1 MNRLFLIILVFFLGL
16 TYQLHAKSFTNLSEP
31 KDNFSSVDQN
41 VKLEFPKDHGF
52 HPSFRTEW
60 WYVTANLK
68 NQDNEP
74 LGIQWTLF
82 RSSLENTGIL
92 NGWKTSQIWMGHA
105 AVTTKNYHF
114 FSEKFARGG
123 VGQAGAQASPFKAW
137 IDDWNFSGDWD
148 NAQLNAAGDQFSYN
162 LKISSQKP
170 LVLHGPNG
178 VSKKSPTGAKSFYYS
193 QPFFKVDGS
202 VEINGITHEVEG
214 NAWADREWSS
224 ELLAEDQIGWNWL
237 GLHFDDGS
245 KLMVFEVKSKSGRSF
260 FSGTRVY
267 KNGEYELLQPQNFI
281 LQPKILSQTKGDKI
295 HLDWEIEIPNE
306 NLNVT
311 IKPIN
316 RNSYMETF
324 IPYWEGPVSF
334 TGTHSGVGFLE
345 VTLTK

>member
-1 MNRLFLIILVFFLGL
+1 M
-16 TYQLHAKSFTNLSEP
+16 
-31 KDNFSSVDQN
+31 
-41 VKLEFPKDHGF
+41 
-52 HPSFRTEW
+52 
-60 WYVTANLK
+60 
-68 NQDNEP
+68 
-74 LGIQWTLF
+74 
-82 RSSLENTGIL
+82 
-92 NGWKTSQIWMGHA
+92 
-105 AVTTKNYHF
+105 
-114 FSEKFARGG
+114 
-123 VGQAGAQASPFKAW
+123 
-137 IDDWNFSGDWD
+137 
-148 NAQLNAAGDQFSYN
+148 
-162 LKISSQKP
+162 
-170 LVLHGPNG
+170 VLHGPNG
-178 VSKKSPTGAKSFYYS
+178 VSKKSPAGGKSFYYS
-193 QPFFKVDGS
+193 QPFFKVDGL

-245 KLMVFEVKSKSGRSF
+245 KLMVFEVKSKSGRPF
-260 FSGTRVY
+260 FSGTRIY
-267 KNGEYELLQPQNFI
+267 KNGKYKSLQPQNFI

>member
-1 MNRLFLIILVFFLGL
+1 MNRLFFIILVFFLGL
-16 TYQLHAKSFTNLSEP
+16 TYELHAKSFTNLNEAKNS
-31 KDNFSSVDQN
+31 FSSVDQN

-68 NQDNEP
+68 NQDDEP

-123 VGQAGAQASPFKAW
+123 IGQAGAQASPFKAW
-137 IDDWNFSGDWD
+137 IDDWNFSGDWN

-245 KLMVFEVKSKSGRSF
+245 KLMVFEVKSKSGKSF
-260 FSGTRVY
+260 FSGTRIYRNGKY
-267 KNGEYELLQPQNFI
+267 KSLQPQKFI
-281 LQPKILSQTKGDKI
+281 LRPILSSQIKKDKI
-295 HLDWEIEIPNE
+295 HLDWKIEIPSE
-306 NLNVT
+306 NLNIT

-316 RNSYMETF
+316 RNSYMNTF

-345 VTLTK
+345 VTLTE

>member
-16 TYQLHAKSFTNLSEP
+16 TYELHAKSFTNLSEP

-82 RSSLENTGIL
+82 RSSLGNTGIL
-92 NGWKTSQIWMGHA
+92 NGWETSQIWMGHA
-105 AVTTKNYHF
+105 AVTTKNSHF

-148 NAQLNAAGDQFSYN
+148 KAQLNANGDEFSYN
-162 LKISSQKP
+162 LKLSSDGP
-170 LVLHGPNG
+170 LVLNG
-178 VSKKSPTGAKSFYYS
+178 TNGISEKSYSGAKSFYYS
-193 QPFFKVDGS
+193 QPFFKIAGVITINGVSQKVDGM
-202 VEINGITHEVEG
+202 
-214 NAWADREWSS
+214 AWADREWTSQ
-224 ELLAEDQIGWNWL
+224 LLDQDQTGWNWL

-245 KLMVFEVKSKSGRSF
+245 KLMVFEVKSKSGKPF
-260 FSGTRVY
+260 FSGTRIY
-267 KNGEYELLQPQNFI
+267 KNGKYKSLQPQNFI
-281 LQPKILSQTKGDKI
+281 LQPKIPSQMKRDKI
-295 HLDWEIEIPNE
+295 HLDWKIEIPSE
-306 NLNVT
+306 NLNIT
-311 IKPIN
+311 IKPVN
-316 RNSYMETF
+316 RNSYMDTF

-345 VTLTK
+345 VTLTE